1 MRISPKNNS
10 DIYGIIHKIPNL
22 KVNCSAKSSQ
32 QTSST
37 CWNAINPTHDFHFC
51 SGSESDQWFQFI
63 FPNILIKATHYSLQ
77 APKDTMT
84 GWYMPKSW
92 EFFGIKE
99 NGALVSIDTV
109 SESKLNEDKKIVTYA
124 VDKVDTFVGFKLQMK
139 GSNYQGSYTDLR
151 IYKID
156 FFGSI
161 KPIYGCLKSCA
172 CKKYQISRLICL
184 CMNIAS

>member
-77 APKDTMT
+77 APRGTT
-84 GWYMPKSW
+84 SGWYMPKSW
-92 EFFGIKE
+92 ELFGIKE
-99 NGALVSIDTV
+99 NGTLVSIDTV

-124 VDKVDTFVGFKLQMK
+124 VDRVDTFVGFKLQMK
-139 GSNYQGSYTDLR
+139 GSNYQGTYTDLR

-156 FFGSI
+156 VFGIISSHF
-161 KPIYGCLKSCA
+161 CECTQKSC
-172 CKKYQISRLICL
+172 KRNNMIPFILVFML
-184 CMNIAS
+184 